1 MIVCMADSEWRSRQN
16 NLCNHMHKSKLR
28 EFLSSENS
36 VAKITAGYLKQEN
49 LPFPRLTESTN
60 FTGKLGF
67 CPVLVA
73 Q

>member
-1 MIVCMADSEWRSRQN
+1 MIVCMTDSEWRSRQN

-49 LPFPRLTESTN
+49 LPFPRADRKYQLHPAN
-60 FTGKLGF
+60 
-67 CPVLVA
+67 
-73 Q
+73 